1 MKLKKFLAAAAVL
14 IFIIAIIHS
23 CSGSSEQTEI
33 PEATIEPTAAP
44 IRTLTLTAVGD
55 CTLATDDNAD
65 RELGFVTYAEQYGTD
80 YFLKNVRD
88 IFAQDDI
95 TLVNFEGAL
104 SENGSREDKEFAF
117 RGDPSYV
124 NVLTSSSVE
133 AANLANNHSLD
144 YGVTALNDTREILES
159 NGIITCRG
167 NSNVTVGDI
176 NGICVGFVGINY
188 LNDEMKTE
196 LEDAITMAKSAGA
209 ELVIL
214 SIHWG
219 IEKETAPEDEQ
230 ITVAHR
236 AIDLGADIVLGTH
249 PHVLQ
254 GIEKYNGRYI
264 CYSLGNFCFGG
275 NNAPSDMDSM
285 IFRQTFTFD
294 ENGLV
299 DDDNFGIYPCRIS
312 GHDSYNDYQ
321 PTLATGDQKEAIIN
335 KLTKYSAA
343 LGNAQLKFF

>member
-1 MKLKKFLAAAAVL
+1 
-14 IFIIAIIHS
+14 
-23 CSGSSEQTEI
+23 
-33 PEATIEPTAAP
+33 
-44 IRTLTLTAVGD
+44 
-55 CTLATDDNAD
+55 
-65 RELGFVTYAEQYGTD
+65 
-80 YFLKNVRD
+80 
-88 IFAQDDI
+88 
-95 TLVNFEGAL
+95 
-104 SENGSREDKEFAF
+104 
-117 RGDPSYV
+117 
-124 NVLTSSSVE
+124 
-133 AANLANNHSLD
+133 
-144 YGVTALNDTREILES
+144 
-159 NGIITCRG
+159 
-167 NSNVTVGDI
+167 
-176 NGICVGFVGINY
+176 
-188 LNDEMKTE
+188 MKTE

-275 NNAPSDMDSM
+275 NNSPSDMDSM

-343 LGNAQLKFF
+343 LGDVQLKFF